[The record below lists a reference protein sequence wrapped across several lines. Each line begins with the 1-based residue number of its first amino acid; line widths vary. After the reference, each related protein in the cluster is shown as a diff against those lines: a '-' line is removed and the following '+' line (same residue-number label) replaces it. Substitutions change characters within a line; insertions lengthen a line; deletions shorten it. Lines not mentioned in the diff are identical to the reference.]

1 MKDLNIDFFRL
12 FNNHWGLVTAGTP
25 DNFNTM
31 TISWGSIGSL
41 WGTPSAGR
49 RVATIYVK
57 PIRYTYKYIEENEY
71 FTITFFHEKYKKD
84 LGILGYRSGRD
95 GDKIALTS
103 LTPKVL
109 EKGIGFEQA
118 ELTLVCRKI
127 YKDDLKLEEI
137 PQDVV
142 NTYYTEEAPHRMYIG
157 EIVDIIE

>member
-1 MKDLNIDFFRL
+1 MKDINVDVFSL
-12 FNNHWGLVTAGTP
+12 FNKRWGLVTAGTP
-25 DNFNTM
+25 ENFNTM

-41 WGTPSAGR
+41 WSTPSAGR

-57 PIRYTYKYIEENEY
+57 PIRYTYKYLEENEY
-71 FTITFFHEKYKKD
+71 FTISFFPEEYKND
-84 LGILGYRSGRD
+84 LRILGYKSGRD

-118 ELTLVCRKI
+118 TLTLVCRKI
-127 YKDDLKLEEI
+127 YKGDLNPEAI
-137 PQDVV
+137 PQEVMD
-142 NTYYTEEAPHRMYIG
+142 TYYTKEEPHKIFIG